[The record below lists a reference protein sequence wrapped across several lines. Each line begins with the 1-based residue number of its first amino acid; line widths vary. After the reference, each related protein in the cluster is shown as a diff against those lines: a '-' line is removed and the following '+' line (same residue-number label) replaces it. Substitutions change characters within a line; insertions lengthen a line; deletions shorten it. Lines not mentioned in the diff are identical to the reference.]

1 MVRADTEAE
10 TMRQRTLWIAWPS
23 FLMAGVLEIL
33 VFSAADPADLSGWV
47 GRALETV
54 SPAGVYTLAFFAFWI
69 VCALASMLTLLLATP
84 EPANTEPRRWP

>member
-1 MVRADTEAE
+1 
-10 TMRQRTLWIAWPS
+10 
-23 FLMAGVLEIL
+23 
-33 VFSAADPADLSGWV
+33 
-47 GRALETV
+47 V